1 MALKIVGS
9 GFSKIIG
16 GINYAIK
23 MGAKVSSH
31 SYGASASQFYS
42 KENVDKL
49 QKILKNFQNILE
61 NNPKHIFVVGAGN
74 DGMKVTNEKIK
85 MGVMVCPC
93 ATQAANVICVGSS
106 DKLAKKSKFSNYG
119 KDFVH
124 VLAPGSDI
132 TSAYYRSEDDYV
144 TISGTR

>member
-16 GINYAIK
+16 GLNYAIK

-31 SYGASASQFYS
+31 SYGASASQIYS
-42 KENVDKL
+42 KEKYDKL
-49 QKILKNFQNILE
+49 QKILKHFQNMLE
-61 NNPKHIFVVGAGN
+61 NNPKHIFVAAAGN
-74 DGMKVTNEKIK
+74 SGLKVTNEKIK
-85 MGVMVCPC
+85 IGVITCPC
-93 ATQAANVICVGSS
+93 GIQAANAICVGSS
-106 DKLAKKSKFSNYG
+106 DKFAKKSKFSNYG

-132 TSAYYRSEDDYV
+132 TSAYYRSEEDYV